1 MHMYTHIHIYIY
13 IYIRRGLAALVP
25 RGGRPGRA
33 AAAADN
39 DNVFFPEKTNEERRR
54 RVRKMI
60 MRNLETWLASLT
72 AAAGVCLVNLVTGAK
87 GGLVS

>member
-1 MHMYTHIHIYIY
+1 
-13 IYIRRGLAALVP
+13 
-25 RGGRPGRA
+25 
-33 AAAADN
+33 
-39 DNVFFPEKTNEERRR
+39 
-54 RVRKMI
+54 MI